1 MIVFYI
7 LKSMA
12 EEHSLTVGMVAN
24 AKYKNWIS
32 DKQAKELLSIIG

>member
-12 EEHSLTVGMVAN
+12 KEHSLTVDMVAN
-24 AKYKNWIS
+24 AKSKNWIS
-32 DKQAKELLSIIG
+32 DSQAEELLYIIG